1 MRRMVLALALMAAL
15 AAPAS
20 AEQAGADQAAAVRT
34 LAEQG
39 DAKAQYALG
48 TMYQYGQGV
57 ARDIAEGLRWWRR
70 AAELGDIDA
79 QFALGNA
86 YAGGAGIP
94 RDNVQAYM
102 WYDITAG
109 RADGNW
115 LEGIAASNRDAL
127 TARMTPAEIFEAQ
140 RLATEWRAKHGG

>member
-1 MRRMVLALALMAAL
+1 MKRMVLVLALAAGL

-20 AEQAGADQAAAVRT
+20 AEQAADQAAAVRT

-57 ARDIAEGLRWWRR
+57 ARDTGQALLWWRK

-94 RDNVQAYM
+94 RDNVQAYL

-127 TARMTPAEIFEAQ
+127 TARMTPAELSEAQ
-140 RLATEWRAKHGG
+140 RLATKWRAQHGR